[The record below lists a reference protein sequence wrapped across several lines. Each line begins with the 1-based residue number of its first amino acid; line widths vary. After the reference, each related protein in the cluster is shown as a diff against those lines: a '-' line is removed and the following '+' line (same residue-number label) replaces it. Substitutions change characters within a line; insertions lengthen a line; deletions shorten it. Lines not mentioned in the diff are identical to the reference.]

1 MCKKVLRIQ
10 EEASTDGMSDPLSA
24 QLPSRIKNTKG
35 QCSYDV
41 CKIMGFF
48 IPSPPSVLNP
58 VNKILMSFFWAN
70 PHHYNISPYR
80 AQMCLPGLDFAT
92 MTKSRVQK
100 DHLGDKPIQVSPR
113 LSIN

>member
-24 QLPSRIKNTKG
+24 QLPSRIENTKG

-48 IPSPPSVLNP
+48 TARKRQP
-58 VNKILMSFFWAN
+58 
-70 PHHYNISPYR
+70 R
-80 AQMCLPGLDFAT
+80 GLQVTFGGMM
-92 MTKSRVQK
+92 MTLAHFLSWCHREEEGGEGWSHRVEEEGEGERGGPTVWRKSE
-100 DHLGDKPIQVSPR
+100 
-113 LSIN
+113 